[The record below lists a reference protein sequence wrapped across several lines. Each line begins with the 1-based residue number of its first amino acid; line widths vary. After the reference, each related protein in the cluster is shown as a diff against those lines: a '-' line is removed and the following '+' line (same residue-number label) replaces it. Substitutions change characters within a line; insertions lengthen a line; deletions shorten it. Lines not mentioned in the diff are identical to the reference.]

1 MQKLVSYSGEG
12 EFSLG
17 KSMFQSP
24 IKSGIFSS
32 LGHHTEV
39 YSLPCKRSRVT
50 APFVFNEEVYK
61 KQKTTI
67 EVLPDECL
75 FEIFRRLDGNQ
86 ERSSCASVSKR
97 WLMLLS
103 TIRKDEVSRTL
114 EQKVI
119 ANNLENINGHLS
131 RSLEGKKATDIR
143 LAAIAVGTAS
153 RGGLGKL
160 SIRGSNVARGVTD
173 FGLKAIARG
182 CSSLTGLSLWNLSSI
197 SDEGLIEIANECHQL
212 ERLDLCK
219 ITGIS
224 NKSLVAI
231 ANNCPNLTELS
242 IEACSNISD
251 EGLQAI
257 GQRCRNLK
265 SVSLKNC
272 LEIGDQGIA
281 SLLASAS
288 YSLTKLKLHTL
299 NVSDMAMAVIG
310 HYGIAVTDLALTDL
324 CKVTEKGFWVM
335 GHGQGLQKLRSLTV
349 ASCFGLTDIGVEAV
363 GKGCPNLKQLSLYKC
378 ALLSDNGL
386 YLFAKSAVSLES
398 LLLDECHRVTQC
410 GIFSMF
416 INRDTKLKSLALKS
430 CLGYKDMTTRI
441 SLSRCNTLKAL
452 SVHNCPGF
460 GNSSLMLFGKLCPEL
475 QHVELTGLHGITD
488 NGFTPLIECC
498 EAGLVKVN
506 ISGCVN
512 LTDNVVCEMSKVH
525 GGTLEVLN
533 LNGCRSVTDASM
545 AAIASNCLLL
555 NELDVSECEITDIGI
570 AALARAVHLNL
581 NVLSISGC
589 RLVSDMSLPLL
600 LKIGGS
606 LVGLNIQHC
615 HGISSSAV
623 GLLVDRL
630 WNCDILS

>member
-1 MQKLVSYSGEG
+1 MTVEG
-12 EFSLG
+12 DFSVG
-17 KSMFQSP
+17 KSMFQSA
-24 IKSGIFSS
+24 IESGIF
-32 LGHHTEV
+32 GHHTEV
-39 YSLPCKRSRVT
+39 YSLPCKRSRVA
-50 APFVFNEEVYK
+50 APFVFNEEVCK
-61 KQKTTI
+61 KPKTTI

-86 ERSSCASVSKR
+86 ERSLCASVSKR

-103 TIRKDEVSRTL
+103 TIHKDEITQSS
-114 EQKVI
+114 EHKSI
-119 ANNLENINGHLS
+119 ANGHLS

-160 SIRGSNVARGVTD
+160 SVRGSNAARGVTD

-182 CSSLTGLSLWNLSSI
+182 CSSLTGLSLWNLSSV
-197 SDEGLIEIANECHQL
+197 SDEGLIEITNECHQL
-212 ERLDLCK
+212 EKLDLCK
-219 ITGIS
+219 VNIS

-242 IEACSNISD
+242 IESCSNIGD

-257 GQRCRNLK
+257 GQRCRKLK

-272 LEIGDQGIA
+272 PVIGDQGIA
-281 SLLASAS
+281 SLLSSAS
-288 YSLTKLKLHTL
+288 YSLTKLKLHAL

-310 HYGIAVTDLALTDL
+310 HYGIAVTELALTGL

-335 GHGQGLQKLRSLTV
+335 GRGQGLQKLRSLTV
-349 ASCFGLTDIGVEAV
+349 TSCFGLTDIGVEAV
-363 GKGCPNLKQLSLYKC
+363 GIGCPNLKQLSLYKC
-378 ALLSDNGL
+378 AFLSDNGL

-416 INRDTKLKSLALKS
+416 INRDTKLKSLALKN
-430 CLGYKDMTTRI
+430 CLGYKDLATRV

-452 SVHNCPGF
+452 SVYNCPGF
-460 GNSSLMLFGKLCPEL
+460 GNSSLMLFGQLCPEL

-498 EAGLVKVN
+498 EAGLVNVN
-506 ISGCVN
+506 ISGCIN
-512 LTDNVVCEMSKVH
+512 LTDNLVCEMSKVH

-545 AAIASNCLLL
+545 GAIASNCLLL
-555 NELDVSECEITDIGI
+555 NELDVSECAITDIGI
-570 AALARAVHLNL
+570 AALARALHLNF

-589 RLVSDMSLPLL
+589 RLVTDKSLPLL

-615 HGISSSAV
+615 HGISNSSV